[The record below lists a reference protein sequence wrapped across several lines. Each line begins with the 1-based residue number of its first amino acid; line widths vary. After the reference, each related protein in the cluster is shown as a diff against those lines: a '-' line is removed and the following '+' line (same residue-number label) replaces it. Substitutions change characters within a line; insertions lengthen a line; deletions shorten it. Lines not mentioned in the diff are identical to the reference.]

1 MYILI
6 HSPLRSGSKWQKDFT
21 QRYKLSHMELFK
33 RNDGVRAESKLT
45 LTSGKIRQ
53 PPRCT
58 ESQKAAGGVMY
69 GNEFGA
75 VVGTRLFFS

>member
-1 MYILI
+1 
-6 HSPLRSGSKWQKDFT
+6 
-21 QRYKLSHMELFK
+21 MELFK

-58 ESQKAAGGVMY
+58 DSQKAAGGVVY